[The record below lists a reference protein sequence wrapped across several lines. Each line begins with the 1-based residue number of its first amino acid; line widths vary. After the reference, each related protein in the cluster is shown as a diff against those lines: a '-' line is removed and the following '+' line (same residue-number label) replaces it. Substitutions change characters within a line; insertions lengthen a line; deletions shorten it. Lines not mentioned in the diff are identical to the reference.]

1 MKEEKLFKNQRVNL
15 NLSVDTIKKVKEYA
29 IENGISATAAYSV
42 LINKGL
48 NFESFMKDNNS
59 YPFETLKRDIKYL
72 VLHEP
77 IEYNIVHDGVEYSI
91 IQDPN
96 DNNTQDK

>member
-48 NFESFMKDNNS
+48 NVESFMKDKS
-59 YPFETLKRDIKYL
+59 FPFETLKQDIKYI
-72 VLHEP
+72 VLQEP
-77 IEYNIVHDGVEYSI
+77 IESNVIHEGIEYSI

-96 DNNTQDK
+96 VNNNSQDK